1 MPLERTL
8 SIIKPDAVRKHY
20 IGAILARF
28 EKSGFTPVAMKMVQL
43 TEQQAQGFYIE
54 HEGREFYPALVE
66 FMTSGP
72 VLLLVLQA
80 ENVIASYREVI
91 GTTDPTTAAP
101 GTIRADFAET
111 TRYNAVHGSD
121 SPESASRE
129 IAYFFAD
136 DEICQ
141 VIAD

>member
-8 SIIKPDAVRKHY
+8 SIIKPDAVRKHL
-20 IGAILARF
+20 IGKILARF

-43 TEQQAQGFYIE
+43 TEQQAQGFYAE
-54 HEGREFYPALVE
+54 HEGREFYSALVE
-66 FMTSGP
+66 FMSSGP
-72 VLLLVLQA
+72 VLIQVLQA
-80 ENVIASYREVI
+80 ENVISSYREVI
-91 GTTDPTTAAP
+91 GSTNPETAAA

-121 SPESASRE
+121 SPESAARE

-141 VIAD
+141 PIED